1 MTDCLTCELV
11 AQRDA
16 GTAPVWDSIVRT
28 PYWDVVHSYN
38 TSLLGWIVLVI
49 RRHIAAIDEMTEEE
63 AIELGKLLRQVSV
76 ILKEETGCTK
86 TYVVQFAEAKE
97 HPHVHFH
104 IIARMP
110 DQPDDHRGPNIFKY
124 LGVPDENRVDE
135 TAMNDLS
142 LRIRGKLVTA
152 GWA

>member
-1 MTDCLTCELV
+1 MADCLTCEFV
-11 AQRDA
+11 TRRDA
-16 GTAPVWDSIVRT
+16 GSAPLWDSIVRT

-49 RRHIAAIDEMTEEE
+49 RRHIAAIDEMTEDE
-63 AIELGKLLRQVSV
+63 AVELGKLMRQVSV

-104 IIARMP
+104 VIARMP
-110 DQPDDHRGPNIFKY
+110 DQPDDHKGPNIFKY
-124 LGVPDENRVDE
+124 LGVAEADRVSE
-135 TAMNDLS
+135 AAMTDLA
-142 LRIRGKLVTA
+142 LRIRRKLNEV

>member
-1 MTDCLTCELV
+1 MTECLTCALV
-11 AQRDA
+11 ARRDA

-28 PYWDVVHSYN
+28 QYWDVVHSYN

-49 RRHIAAIDEMTEEE
+49 RRHIEAVDEMTEDE
-63 AIELGKLLRQVSV
+63 AVELGKLMRHVSI
-76 ILKEETGCTK
+76 ILKTETGCTK

-104 IIARMP
+104 IIPRMP
-110 DQPDDHRGPNIFKY
+110 DQPDEYKGPGIFKR
-124 LGVPDENRVDE
+124 LGVPEAERVDE
-135 TAMNDLS
+135 AAMTALS
-142 LRIRGKLVTA
+142 LRVRQKLNEA